1 MTTMAMMLHKKNRKL
16 VMFLHAQQY
25 KKFSSLNVITTR
37 FCNNNNNH
45 VGFLHATIISTTL
58 HKSKKNCASFL
69 HRIIGITFHKSKNK
83 LMYFFATTSAILCRT
98 IVGSL

>member
-1 MTTMAMMLHKKNRKL
+1 MPTLDFDVFTHDNNGNDASQENRNL
-16 VMFLHAQQY
+16 VMFLHAPQY

-69 HRIIGITFHKSKNK
+69 HRIVGITFHKSKNK
-83 LMYFFATTSAILCRT
+83 LM
-98 IVGSL
+98 